1 MGFRQN
7 FSDGGVMVDI
17 PNYFERAVALL
28 ASQFQIRNPDGSLTN
43 LQKVVYAL
51 TRQAQVLNTQEQ
63 LLATM
68 RYLNTAQGV
77 QLDGLGQILGLARIP
92 GQSDQSYREDLQ
104 FQIFV
109 NQSNGTP
116 ENVIQILKYLTDAT
130 KIWYI
135 ELEPAAYQMTTNGLI
150 FPDNPSDLVAAIQK
164 TSPAGVSFAVLA
176 ATYNTNPFV
185 FSSDPFSEQFFVA
198 PNPADPTEAH
208 PFQVDPG
215 TGAVDL
221 YIQRG
226 ETVNPNFGGGF
237 AEAIWTNIPNVPEV
251 YAYDNTGAGQLAEA
265 IQTNGNIPP
274 AP

>member
-1 MGFRQN
+1 
-7 FSDGGVMVDI
+7 MVDI

-43 LQKVVYAL
+43 LQKVVQAL
-51 TRQAQVLNTQEQ
+51 TMQAQVLNTQEQ
-63 LLATM
+63 LLVTM

-77 QLDGLGQILGLARIP
+77 QLDGLGQILGLPRIA

-116 ENVIQILKYLTDAT
+116 EEVISILKYLTDAT
-130 KIWYI
+130 TVWYT
-135 ELEPAAYQMTTNGLI
+135 ELYPAAYQMATNGLT
-150 FPDNPSDLVAAIQK
+150 FPVNPSDLDQAIQNV
-164 TSPAGVSFAVLA
+164 SPAGVSFAALT

-185 FSSDPFSEQFFVA
+185 FSSDPFNEQFFVA
-198 PNPADPTEAH
+198 PNPADPTEIH

-215 TGAVDL
+215 SGAVDL
-221 YIQRG
+221 FIQRG
-226 ETVNPNFGGGF
+226 ETVNPNFGGAF
-237 AEAIWTNIPNVPEV
+237 AEALGTYPTYTIDT
-251 YAYDNTGAGQLAEA
+251 TGAGQLAEA
-265 IQTNGNIPP
+265 IQINGSTPP